1 MKEQFDRY
9 QDSMTAS
16 ERAEVWQR
24 LQGAFGARG
33 AAGEADSRRARE
45 AREARGARARQ
56 DGARR
61 AMLWP
66 AYRLAG
72 SLAVGVVAVGVAV
85 AVYEGGRG
93 DRLARKNAGELASM
107 TDAADGVDALPS
119 MPPGSHSIQIHLGGD
134 STSARDRDAAANSF
148 DESERLQTAADSRP
162 APYPDP
168 TINLRPRETV
178 AKGESDA
185 SHDGENAW
193 GSVKGLHRGDEGETS
208 ALAKAPSALGDA
220 TDGSM
225 LMTGSAPPA
234 APEGESV
241 AAARATTESAPPIA
255 ARSREA
261 LIAASTGP
269 SARATADDS
278 LTITGVI
285 TDAKTG
291 DPIAYA
297 AVVVEGMSKGTT
309 TKTDGSFT
317 IRGMAP
323 GSYTLFVSVHGY
335 ELQTATV
342 AVSAPTVELVRIAL
356 DEAEVPTLASQA
368 DYGST
373 IDVESSASEAKID
386 TKQQFKHRAVNN
398 VQDALK
404 KPKPKETKGWGEIK
418 GLYDGGS
425 EKRAVGI
432 EGLSGGAGQGWG
444 GTSSLLPQT
453 MQAPADAHQPVYGG
467 TTLPNDEVYD
477 SMFFEHYGVNP
488 FIPTDEDSLSTFA
501 VDVDAASYTVARRYI
516 DGGNLPP
523 KEAARVEEFVN
534 FFRQDYPRFD
544 DVDFR
549 IFVEGAPSPFANG
562 YQLVRV
568 GIKGREVAAANRK
581 PANLTFVIDTSGSM
595 QREDRL
601 ELVKRALHVLL
612 DELRPDDRVAIVEY
626 GNEARVVL
634 EPTSLGSDVEP
645 IAHEERGL
653 GDWDEGE
660 GRSWPAGRAEIER
673 AIDGL
678 YPGGG
683 TNAEAG
689 LAIGY
694 DVASRSYERGAINR
708 IILCSDGVA
717 NIGRTGGESILES
730 VRREADRGIHL
741 SAIGFG
747 MGNYNDVLLEEL
759 ANKGD
764 GNYYYVD
771 DLDEA
776 KRVFVE
782 NLTGTLQTIAKDAKV
797 QVEFDP
803 QRVLRYRLLG
813 FENRDV
819 ADKDFRNDAIDAG
832 EIGAGHTVT
841 ALYEVKVAPGVS
853 RGTLATVRLRYAR
866 PEHEVE
872 GDPRMGTRGTRSE
885 EPDRRSDGGDGGDR
899 GAPPRAGA
907 SGDGGSSMQ
916 LAAREISEQFDA
928 RDLARRFEDASPR
941 FRLDAVVAE
950 LAEILRHSYWAKEST
965 IAALVPM
972 ARDLARERSLQN
984 DAEVAEFAGLVE
996 RAANLD
1002 SKLSPDERRALQPP
1016 PLPPGMRDG
1025 VSMR

>member
-1 MKEQFDRY
+1 MKDQFDRY

-16 ERAEVWQR
+16 ERAEVWER
-24 LQGAFGARG
+24 LEGAFGAQG
-33 AAGEADSRRARE
+33 AAGARGAQPSRDAGDMRGPRGPRGARSARARE
-45 AREARGARARQ
+45 

-72 SLAVGVVAVGVAV
+72 SLAVGVLAVGVAV

-93 DRLARKNAGELASM
+93 DRLARENAGEMAPM
-107 TDAADGVDALPS
+107 DGAANRADLPS
-119 MPPGSHSIQIHLGGD
+119 SKAPRTRPMQIVLGGD
-134 STSARDRDAAANSF
+134 STAARDDAASSIEASSRR
-148 DESERLQTAADSRP
+148 EAAADGRP

-168 TINLRPRETV
+168 TIDLRPKEMKSNV
-178 AKGESDA
+178 DS
-185 SHDGENAW
+185 
-193 GSVKGLHRGDEGETS
+193 
-208 ALAKAPSALGDA
+208 
-220 TDGSM
+220 DGSNDGASIM
-225 LMTGSAPPA
+225 PMAESTPAAMPPA
-234 APEGESV
+234 
-241 AAARATTESAPPIA
+241 ESAPPITAPRSA
-255 ARSREA
+255 AQ
-261 LIAASTGP
+261 IAASTGP
-269 SARATADDS
+269 AGSDAAEDT
-278 LTITGVI
+278 LLITGAI

-291 DPIAYA
+291 APIPYA
-297 AVVVEGMSKGTT
+297 AVMVEGTSKGTT
-309 TKTDGSFT
+309 TSVDGSFT

-323 GSYTLFVSVHGY
+323 GRYTLRVSILGY
-335 ELQTATV
+335 ETKTATV
-342 AVSAPTVELVRIAL
+342 AVSAPTVEVVRVALNEVDVATLAAL
-356 DEAEVPTLASQA
+356 DVRPQSM
-368 DYGST
+368 
-373 IDVESSASEAKID
+373 DVESSGSGTIEQKYE
-386 TKQQFKHRAVNN
+386 FKHRAINKLEDEN
-398 VQDALK
+398 S
-404 KPKPKETKGWGEIK
+404 KPQEEDGWGNIK
-418 GLYDGGS
+418 GLYKSGS
-425 EKRAVGI
+425 SAEKRATGI
-432 EGLSGGAGQGWG
+432 EGLGGGAGQTWG
-444 GTSSLLPQT
+444 GTASLVPQT

-516 DGGNLPP
+516 DGGHLPP

-534 FFRQDYPRFD
+534 FFRQDYPKFD

-549 IFVEGAPSPFANG
+549 IFLEGAPSPFANG

-568 GIKGREVAAANRK
+568 GIKGRDVAAADRK
-581 PANLTFVIDTSGSM
+581 AANLTFVIDTSGSM

-612 DELRPDDRVAIVEY
+612 DELRPEDRVAIVEY

-634 EPTSLGSDVEP
+634 EPTSLGSGVVP
-645 IAHEERGL
+645 MAQEERGR

-678 YPGGG
+678 HPNGG

-717 NIGRTGGESILES
+717 NIGRTGGESILEAA
-730 VRREADRGIHL
+730 RREADGGIHL
-741 SAIGFG
+741 STIGFG

-776 KRVFVE
+776 RRVFVE
-782 NLTGTLQTIAKDAKV
+782 NLTGTLQTIANDAKV

-819 ADKDFRNDAIDAG
+819 ADRDFRNDAIDAG

-872 GDPRMGTRGTRSE
+872 GDPRM
-885 EPDRRSDGGDGGDR
+885 RSDR
-899 GAPPRAGA
+899 
-907 SGDGGSSMQ
+907 GSSME
-916 LAAREISEQFDA
+916 LGAREISEQLDA
-928 RDLARRFEDASPR
+928 RDLARRFDDASPR
-941 FRLDAVVAE
+941 FRLDAIVAE

-972 ARDLARERSLQN
+972 AREIARERGLRD

-996 RAANLD
+996 RAANL
-1002 SKLSPDERRALQPP
+1002 SAKLTPEERRAMEPP
-1016 PLPPGMRDG
+1016 PLPPGMNDG

>member
-1 MKEQFDRY
+1 MKDQFDRY

-16 ERAEVWQR
+16 ERAEVWER
-24 LQGAFGARG
+24 LAGAIGAQG
-33 AAGEADSRRARE
+33 AAGERGAQPSRGASDMRGPRGARSARARE
-45 AREARGARARQ
+45 

-61 AMLWP
+61 ARLWP

-93 DRLARKNAGELASM
+93 DRLARENAGEMAP
-107 TDAADGVDALPS
+107 TDNATNRADLPS
-119 MPPGSHSIQIHLGGD
+119 SKAPRTRPMQIVLGGD
-134 STSARDRDAAANSF
+134 STAARDDAASSVDASNRR
-148 DESERLQTAADSRP
+148 EAAADGRP

-168 TINLRPRETV
+168 TINLHAREADRSGV
-178 AKGESDA
+178 MPMAESTPA
-185 SHDGENAW
+185 
-193 GSVKGLHRGDEGETS
+193 
-208 ALAKAPSALGDA
+208 
-220 TDGSM
+220 
-225 LMTGSAPPA
+225 APPA
-234 APEGESV
+234 
-241 AAARATTESAPPIA
+241 ESAPPIA
-255 ARSREA
+255 APRSEA
-261 LIAASTGP
+261 MIAASTGP
-269 SARATADDS
+269 AGRDAAEDS
-278 LTITGVI
+278 LMITGAI
-285 TDAKTG
+285 TDAETG
-291 DPIAYA
+291 APIPYA
-297 AVVVEGMSKGTT
+297 AVMVEGTSKGTT
-309 TKTDGSFT
+309 TSVDGSFT

-323 GSYTLFVSVHGY
+323 GRYTLRVSILGY
-335 ELQTATV
+335 ETKTATV
-342 AVSAPTVELVRIAL
+342 AVSAPTVEVVRVAL
-356 DEAEVPTLASQA
+356 NEVDVATLAAIEVRPQSM
-368 DYGST
+368 
-373 IDVESSASEAKID
+373 DVESSGSGTIEQKYE
-386 TKQQFKHRAVNN
+386 FKHRAINKLK
-398 VQDALK
+398 DAN
-404 KPKPKETKGWGEIK
+404 KPKEEEGWGNIK
-418 GLYDGGS
+418 GLYDSGS
-425 EKRAVGI
+425 SAEKRATGI
-432 EGLSGGAGQGWG
+432 EGLGGGAGQTRG
-444 GTSSLLPQT
+444 GTASLVPQT

-516 DGGNLPP
+516 DGGHLPP

-534 FFRQDYPRFD
+534 FFRQDYPKFD

-549 IFVEGAPSPFANG
+549 IFLEGAPSPFANG

-568 GIKGREVAAANRK
+568 GIKGRDVAAADRK
-581 PANLTFVIDTSGSM
+581 AANLTFVIDTSGSM

-612 DELRPDDRVAIVEY
+612 DELRPEDRVAIVAY

-634 EPTSLGSDVEP
+634 EPTSLGSGVVP
-645 IAHEERGL
+645 MAQEERGR

-660 GRSWPAGRAEIER
+660 ERSWPAGRTEIER

-678 YPGGG
+678 HPDGG

-689 LAIGY
+689 LTIGY

-717 NIGRTGGESILES
+717 NIGRTGGESILDAA
-730 VRREADRGIHL
+730 RREADRGIHL
-741 SAIGFG
+741 STIGFG

-776 KRVFVE
+776 RRVFVE

-803 QRVLRYRLLG
+803 ERVLRYRLLG

-872 GDPRMGTRGTRSE
+872 GDPRMGM
-885 EPDRRSDGGDGGDR
+885 DR
-899 GAPPRAGA
+899 
-907 SGDGGSSMQ
+907 GSSME
-916 LAAREISEQFDA
+916 LGAREISEQLDA
-928 RDLARRFEDASPR
+928 RDLARRFDDASPR
-941 FRLDAVVAE
+941 FRLDAIVAE

-972 ARDLARERSLQN
+972 AREIARERGLRD
-984 DAEVAEFAGLVE
+984 DAEVAEFASLVE
-996 RAANLD
+996 RAADL
-1002 SKLSPDERRALQPP
+1002 SAKLTPEERRAMEPP
-1016 PLPPGMRDG
+1016 PLPPGVRDG